1 MYVRLGCSDICYC
14 DFRLHKKIVSFL
26 YAHIYEV
33 YFNQYNVYSFCSLFT
48 PYQEVMDMSLFFPS
62 LMGMSSTLLP

>member
-33 YFNQYNVYSFCSLFT
+33 YFNTMYIHFVVY
-48 PYQEVMDMSLFFPS
+48 
-62 LMGMSSTLLP
+62 LPLTKRGWI